1 MPKMIMTIDDSPSMR
16 QLVAFTLRGAGF
28 DVVEAADGQEALAKA
43 AVTPVNLFIT
53 DLHMPKMDGI
63 EFIRKLRALP
73 QFKFVPIVLLTT
85 DSQPEKKLEGKAA
98 GATGWIVKPFQPQ
111 QLLAVVNKVIR

>member
-1 MPKMIMTIDDSPSMR
+1 M
-16 QLVAFTLRGAGF
+16 
-28 DVVEAADGQEALAKA
+28 AKA
-43 AVTPVNLFIT
+43 AETPVNLFIT
-53 DLHMPKMDGI
+53 DLHMPNMDGI
-63 EFIRKLRALP
+63 ELIRRLRALP
-73 QFKFVPIVLLTT
+73 RFKFAPILLLTT